1 MRDRRG
7 VTLPEILVVLVLI
20 GLAAAIAVP
29 AASRLESQVRTASGA
44 RKLAMTFYALRW
56 SSVARG
62 RSQGLMFAHD
72 AQGWYWYAVED
83 GNGNGLKLAEIANG
97 VDPRRSGPHRLEHD
111 GAGATLG
118 FPPGGPFPKLPPQS
132 GSISD
137 LDDPIKMGNTDLVAF
152 TPLGTA
158 SSGTLYV
165 TDRKAGLYA
174 VVLYGRSARVRV
186 WRYDSRGRRWTL

>member
-1 MRDRRG
+1 MLDRRG
-7 VTLPEILVVLVLI
+7 VTLPEILAVLVLV
-20 GLAAAIAVP
+20 GLAAAMAVP
-29 AASRLESQVRTASGA
+29 AASRLGSQVRTASGA

-62 RSQGLMFAHD
+62 RGEGLLFGHD
-72 AQGWYWYAVED
+72 AQGWFWYAVED
-83 GNGNGLKLAEIANG
+83 GNGNGLKVAEISRG

-132 GSISD
+132 GWITG
-137 LDDPIKMGNTDLVAF
+137 LDDPVKMGSSDLVAF

-186 WRYDSRGRRWTL
+186 WRYDPQSRRWTL